1 MHSMR
6 SHLNPGSRSSA
17 GSAPASLR
25 DPSTG
30 SGSSKSLG
38 TAGHSSLAHS
48 GSISSDGRHRYRAQG
63 PMSPALSAFGPASPA
78 SSVVS
83 PHRAHFSAAS
93 SIHDVGMRRGATD
106 DSGPISPLPWAGGLD
121 PNWKPT

>member
-1 MHSMR
+1 M
-6 SHLNPGSRSSA
+6 GA
-17 GSAPASLR
+17 IG
-25 DPSTG
+25 
-30 SGSSKSLG
+30 
-38 TAGHSSLAHS
+38 
-48 GSISSDGRHRYRAQG
+48 YRAQG

-106 DSGPISPLPWAGGLD
+106 DSGPISPLPWAGGAGSKLETYITTLLIHCAIGTHTACKS
-121 PNWKPT
+121 PP